1 MARGQGSPVRDKA
14 EWLLQF
20 AVMSLVTPR
29 DFRRLRREAHRWLDP
44 DGARPLE
51 LGELRTVKAPLQRG
65 LKALRRRQPWEHR
78 VPSRHVLLSGAKGLH
93 GPLSP
98 RVETLGPSDRYVIN
112 AMDGLT
118 AVGDRLRTCK
128 RPGCGRAFIAVK
140 RQEHSLPVGQP
151 TSCRCPE
158 CLARRGCGPARA
170 IGARSRPVGQP
181 RVRAG
186 PSHRHARRAAGDRG
200 PWVSLPLRATS
211 PEGNTVGPS
220 DRAPGMRAPGLIRA
234 EMGTITP

>member
-51 LGELRTVKAPLQRG
+51 LGELRDVQAHLQRG

-93 GPLSP
+93 GPLS
-98 RVETLGPSDRYVIN
+98 RRFETQGPSDRYVIN
-112 AMDGLT
+112 AMDVLT
-118 AVGDRLRTCK
+118 EVGDRLRTCK
-128 RPGCGRAFIAVK
+128 RPRCGRAFIAVK
-140 RQEHSLPVGQP
+140 RQEHCIDCAKAVQ
-151 TSCRCPE
+151 T
-158 CLARRGCGPARA
+158 ARVASWRKRNP
-170 IGARSRPVGQP
+170 Q
-181 RVRAG
+181 RVRDLA
-186 PSHRHARRAAGDRG
+186 HETYVRRKRRESGRRNLKIERRPRKG
-200 PWVSLPLRATS
+200 
-211 PEGNTVGPS
+211 
-220 DRAPGMRAPGLIRA
+220 
-234 EMGTITP
+234 

>member
-51 LGELRTVKAPLQRG
+51 LGELRDVQAHIQRG

-78 VPSRHVLLSGAKGLH
+78 VQGRHVLLSGAKGLH

-98 RVETLGPSDRYVIN
+98 RVETQGPSDRYVIH
-112 AMDGLT
+112 AMDVLT

-140 RQEHSLPVGQP
+140 RQEHCIDCAKAVQK
-151 TSCRCPE
+151 
-158 CLARRGCGPARA
+158 ARVA
-170 IGARSRPVGQP
+170 S
-181 RVRAG
+181 
-186 PSHRHARRAAGDRG
+186 
-200 PWVSLPLRATS
+200 
-211 PEGNTVGPS
+211 
-220 DRAPGMRAPGLIRA
+220 
-234 EMGTITP
+234 

>member
-1 MARGQGSPVRDKA
+1 MARKQGSPVRDKA
-14 EWLLQF
+14 EWLLRF
-20 AVMSLVTPR
+20 AVLSLVTPR

-51 LGELRTVKAPLQRG
+51 LGELRDVQAHIQRG
-65 LKALRRRQPWEHR
+65 LTALRRRQPWEHR

-112 AMDGLT
+112 AMDVLT

-140 RQEHSLPVGQP
+140 RQEHCIDCAKAVQK
-151 TSCRCPE
+151 
-158 CLARRGCGPARA
+158 ARVAAWRRRNA
-170 IGARSRPVGQP
+170 Q
-181 RVRAG
+181 RVRDLAHETYVRWIIKG
-186 PSHRHARRAAGDRG
+186 P
-200 PWVSLPLRATS
+200 
-211 PEGNTVGPS
+211 
-220 DRAPGMRAPGLIRA
+220 PGWEYG
-234 EMGTITP
+234 